1 MKRNPFQLKIG
12 KPLSAEWKEGGF
24 LDYDQS
30 SVDPR
35 FHHDNI
41 EGERV
46 AFKAKT
52 LLFLVL
58 GVLGIFGARLF
69 SLQVINFKDYLAL
82 AEGNRLRVQ
91 YLLAPRGLIIDR
103 NGKNLVLNQPS
114 YELVAT
120 PLDLPKEPGELERV
134 IGEVSDFFGLDKN
147 ELKRNLAETQPN
159 SFHAVTLKQDVD
171 KEKAVVFATR
181 ADEFTG
187 FSIQNNPR
195 RDYLDGPVFS
205 HILGY
210 TGKLQPGEY
219 DKLADK
225 GYLYND
231 IIGKDGLEFKYEDY
245 LRGVFGES
253 LVEVDVKGV
262 VQKAFQKKEP
272 QAGDS
277 LLLNLDAG
285 MQKVLYDSLQNQL
298 KSRRARRAAA
308 VAIDPATGGVLALVS
323 LPGYDN
329 NWFSKGISKLQY
341 EDLLTDPDYPLFN
354 RAISGTYPP
363 GSTVKPA
370 LAVGALQ
377 EGVITEKTII
387 FDSGRLVVPNQFNPG
402 LSQTFRG
409 WNTDGLGDMDVYSA
423 IAQSSDIFFY
433 TVGGGQKSLNIE
445 GLGAEKVAEYLS
457 KFYLGRLTGI
467 DLPAEK
473 TGLIPTPKWKAERY
487 AGDAVAQK
495 WYLGDTYNMSIG
507 QGFDLVTPLQLAV
520 YAAAVANGGKIYR
533 PHLARAITDNSG
545 EILKEFSP
553 DLLEQVNVDPEYLQ
567 MVRKGMRQTVTDG
580 TARSLS
586 ALPIA
591 VAGKT
596 GTSQFD
602 SGDLKNT
609 HAWFI
614 SFAPY
619 DNPRIALAVLIELG
633 GEGSGAAVPVAADVY
648 KWYGENRLK

>member
-1 MKRNPFQLKIG
+1 MD
-12 KPLSAEWKEGGF
+12 AEWKEGGF

-35 FHHDNI
+35 FYHDTM
-41 EGERV
+41 EGERIP
-46 AFKAKT
+46 FKAKA
-52 LLFLVL
+52 LMFLVL
-58 GVLGIFGARLF
+58 AILGIFGARLF
-69 SLQVINFKDYLAL
+69 YLQVVNYQEYLAL

-91 YLLAPRGLIIDR
+91 YLLAPRGLIIDS

-114 YELVAT
+114 YELVVT
-120 PLDLPKEPGELERV
+120 PLDLPKESSELESV
-134 IGEVSDFFGLDKN
+134 IGGISDFFELDRQ
-147 ELKRNLAETQPN
+147 ELEKDIAETEPG
-159 SFHAVTLKQDVD
+159 SFHPITLKQDVD

-181 ADEFTG
+181 AHDFPG

-195 RDYLDGPVFS
+195 RDYLDGPIFS

-219 DKLADK
+219 DKLAAK

-231 IIGKDGLEFKYEDY
+231 IIGKDGLEVVYEDY
-245 LRGVFGES
+245 LRGTLGEN
-253 LVEVDVKGV
+253 LVEVDVGGA
-262 VQKAFQKKEP
+262 VQKAFQQKDPE
-272 QAGDS
+272 AGNS
-277 LLLNLDAG
+277 LLLNLDSE
-285 MQKVLYDSLQNQL
+285 MQKVIYDSLLKQL
-298 KSRRARRAAA
+298 KLHRASRAAA
-308 VAIDPATGGVLALVS
+308 VAIDPRTGGVLALVS

-329 NWFSKGISKLQY
+329 NLFSKGISKQAY
-341 EDLLTDPDYPLFN
+341 QDLLINPDYPLFN

-370 LAVGALQ
+370 LAAGALQ
-377 EGVITEKTII
+377 EGVITDKTKI
-387 FDSGRLVVPNQFNPG
+387 FDGGRLVVPNQFNPS

-409 WNTDGLGDMDVYSA
+409 WNTAGLGEMDVYSA

-433 TVGGGQKSLNIE
+433 TVGGGQSTLDIK

-473 TGLIPTPKWKAERY
+473 TGLIPTPEWKAERY

-520 YAAAVANGGKIYR
+520 YTASVANGGKIYQ
-533 PHLARAITDNSG
+533 PYLVKAITDNSG
-545 EILKEFSP
+545 ETLVEFSP
-553 DLLEQVNVDPEYLQ
+553 KLLEQVEVDPKFMEIIK
-567 MVRKGMRQTVTDG
+567 VGMRQTVTEG

-586 ALPIA
+586 GLPIA

-602 SGDLKNT
+602 SGDLENT

-619 DNPRIALAVLIELG
+619 EDPKIALAVLVELG
-633 GEGSGAAVPVAADVY
+633 GEGSGAAAPVAYDVY
-648 KWYGENRLK
+648 KWYSENRQK